1 MSEYVIS
8 LLLVVLV
15 SVFTVYPLF
24 SSYRKRRLDGA
35 DRPEVNRLEQLYE
48 RRDLYY
54 SSIKDIELDRD
65 MGKLN
70 EQDYIELISRYKEKA
85 ATITKLISELQSTGE
100 SEKTEEKIKIPP
112 FETPVS

>member
-15 SVFTVYPLF
+15 SVFTLYPLF
-24 SSYRKRRLDGA
+24 LGRRKPGVTDSS
-35 DRPEVNRLEQLYE
+35 EVSRLEQLYE

-65 MGKLN
+65 MGKLS
-70 EQDYIELISRYKEKA
+70 EQDYAELISRYKEKA
-85 ATITKLISELQSTGE
+85 ASVTKLISELQSTE
-100 SEKTEEKIKIPP
+100 KNEKTEEEMKTSP

>member
-8 LLLVVLV
+8 LLPVALV

-24 SSYRKRRLDGA
+24 LGRRKPGVA
-35 DRPEVNRLEQLYE
+35 NSPEVNQLEQLFE
-48 RRDLYY
+48 RRELYY

-65 MGKLN
+65 MGKLS
-70 EQDYIELISRYKEKA
+70 EQDYAELMSRYKEKA
-85 ATITKLISELQSTGE
+85 ASVTKLISELQSTE
-100 SEKTEEKIKIPP
+100 KNEKTEEKTKTSP

>member
-1 MSEYVIS
+1 MSEYIIS

-15 SVFTVYPLF
+15 SVFTIYPLF
-24 SSYRKRRLDGA
+24 LGRRKPGVA
-35 DRPEVNRLEQLYE
+35 DSPEANRLEQLYE

-54 SSIKDIELDRD
+54 SSIRDIELDRD

-70 EQDYIELISRYKEKA
+70 EQDYAELISRYKEKA

-100 SEKTEEKIKIPP
+100 NGENGEETNTSL

>member
-8 LLLVVLV
+8 FLLVVLV

-24 SSYRKRRLDGA
+24 LGRRKPGVEGSS
-35 DRPEVNRLEQLYE
+35 EVNRLEQLYE

-70 EQDYIELISRYKEKA
+70 EQDYAELISRYKEKA
-85 ATITKLISELQSTGE
+85 AGVTKLISELE
-100 SEKTEEKIKIPP
+100 SIEKNERKRREIKTSP
-112 FETPVS
+112 F

>member
-15 SVFTVYPLF
+15 SVFTMYPLF
-24 SSYRKRRLDGA
+24 LRYRRIESGTV

-70 EQDYIELISRYKEKA
+70 DQDYAELVSRYKEKA
-85 ATITKLISELQSTGE
+85 AAVTKLISELQSTGE
-100 SEKTEEKIKIPP
+100 NKKTGEGTKKSP
-112 FETPVS
+112 FETPAS

>member
-15 SVFTVYPLF
+15 SVFTLYPLF
-24 SSYRKRRLDGA
+24 LGRRKGRLGTSDS
-35 DRPEVNRLEQLYE
+35 PEIDRLEQLYE
-48 RRDLYY
+48 KRDLYY

-70 EQDYIELISRYKEKA
+70 EQDYAELISRYKEKA
-85 ATITKLISELQSTGE
+85 ATVTKQISELKPMSTN
-100 SEKTEEKIKIPP
+100 KNMEE
-112 FETPVS
+112 E

>member
-8 LLLVVLV
+8 LLVVVLV

-24 SSYRKRRLDGA
+24 LGRRKGRLGTSDS
-35 DRPEVNRLEQLYE
+35 PEVDRLEQLYE
-48 RRDLYY
+48 KRDLYY
-54 SSIKDIELDRD
+54 FSIKDIELDRD

-70 EQDYIELISRYKEKA
+70 EQDYAGLISRYKEKA
-85 ATITKLISELQSTGE
+85 ATVTKLISELQSTSKEKKTGE
-100 SEKTEEKIKIPP
+100 EMRTSP

>member
-8 LLLVVLV
+8 LLFVVLV
-15 SVFTVYPLF
+15 SVFTIYPLF
-24 SSYRKRRLDGA
+24 LDRRKPGVADSSEA
-35 DRPEVNRLEQLYE
+35 NRLEQLYE

-70 EQDYIELISRYKEKA
+70 EQDYAELTSRYKEKA
-85 ATITKLISELQSTGE
+85 AAVTKQISELE
-100 SEKTEEKIKIPP
+100 YINRKKR
-112 FETPVS
+112 

>member
-15 SVFTVYPLF
+15 SVFTIYPLF
-24 SSYRKRRLDGA
+24 LGRRKPGVAGSSEA
-35 DRPEVNRLEQLYE
+35 NRLEQLYE

-70 EQDYIELISRYKEKA
+70 EQDYAELISRYKEKA
-85 ATITKLISELQSTGE
+85 ATVTKLISELQSTGE
-100 SEKTEEKIKIPP
+100 NGENGEETNTSP
-112 FETPVS
+112 FKTPVS

>member
-24 SSYRKRRLDGA
+24 LGRRKPGA
-35 DRPEVNRLEQLYE
+35 ADSPEVSRLEQLYE
-48 RRDLYY
+48 RRELYY

-70 EQDYIELISRYKEKA
+70 EQDYAELISRYKEKA
-85 ATITKLISELQSTGE
+85 AAVTKQISELQPTGKN
-100 SEKTEEKIKIPP
+100 EKTEEEMKTSP
-112 FETPVS
+112 FKTPVS

>member
-24 SSYRKRRLDGA
+24 LGRRKPGAADSS
-35 DRPEVNRLEQLYE
+35 EVNRLEQLYE

-65 MGKLN
+65 MGKLS
-70 EQDYIELISRYKEKA
+70 EQDYAELISRYKEKA
-85 ATITKLISELQSTGE
+85 ASVTKLISELESTGSSAE
-100 SEKTEEKIKIPP
+100 GFS
-112 FETPVS
+112 

>member
-8 LLLVVLV
+8 LLVVVLV
-15 SVFTVYPLF
+15 SVFTIYPLF
-24 SSYRKRRLDGA
+24 LGRRKPGVVDS
-35 DRPEVNRLEQLYE
+35 PEANRLEQLYE

-70 EQDYIELISRYKEKA
+70 EQDYAELISRYKEKA
-85 ATITKLISELQSTGE
+85 AAVTKLISELQSTE
-100 SEKTEEKIKIPP
+100 KNEKTEEKMKTSS
-112 FETPVS
+112 F